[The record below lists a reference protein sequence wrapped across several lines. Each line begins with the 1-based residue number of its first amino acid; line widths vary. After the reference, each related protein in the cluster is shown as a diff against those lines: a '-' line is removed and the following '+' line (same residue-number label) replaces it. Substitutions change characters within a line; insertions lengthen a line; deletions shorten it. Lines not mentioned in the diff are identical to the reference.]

1 MLLHPRQTCN
11 PAASRIRCQLPTLL
25 ALLCLSVPG
34 SLQAKAGWTDYVIAA
49 ELIPTSKHYYE
60 LRLPVSN
67 NPSGCREKNWFYQ
80 NYDAFGS
87 DKMFEVLLESIK
99 SGIPVRIYVTGNC
112 NINGYAEFTSVGITR

>member
-1 MLLHPRQTCN
+1 MPSHPRHDRKPIAN
-11 PAASRIRCQLPTLL
+11 PVRRQLAAAL
-25 ALLCLSVPG
+25 ALACICAPG
-34 SLQAKAGWTDYVIAA
+34 ALQAEAGWTDYVSAA

-60 LRLPVSN
+60 LRLPVSD

-99 SGIPVRIYVTGNC
+99 SRIPVRVYVTGNC
-112 NINGYAEFTSVGITR
+112 NINGYAEFSSVGIAR